1 MDDETEA
8 PSSQND
14 DQDVDMNDSEKYHLL
29 KMKSKKS
36 KDEIRG
42 GAVCAKLKKKS
53 KKSKKSKDEDSSNSE
68 SNDERVAVCAKR
80 KRTTLKKRK
89 RKRKRTTLNKI
100 RGGAVCAKLKK
111 KSKKSKKSKDE
122 SDEDSSDSSDD
133 ESSNDERVAACAKG
147 KRKRKRTT
155 LNKIRGGAVCAKL
168 KKLRESGIVHIDY
181 NKWDNPCAPNGKM
194 YASYL
199 GLITRQNIPVN
210 IRSWPIV
217 DDTLKEK
224 LWQILIEMFDVPI
237 DKKWAVLR
245 HASSLWRN
253 WKCTLN
259 TDYVQPRR
267 LTNPESMRI
276 RPKRF
281 HKIIKRKEWNEFV
294 DLVTSPR
301 FMKRSAEQKA
311 KKAMQKYAPI
321 TGRGGMTGVF
331 DKLVLEGVLD
341 PQRSDVWMRARM
353 NDKGEPIDVRLIPVF
368 KKINELK
375 AEQAAGTLVLGD
387 QEDILSRACG
397 FFNLPG
403 YLVGG
408 GLNATKGML
417 FPPKK
422 LGAQNAEIIRLRNLV
437 NQLESRSE
445 DLDAHNSLAVKERE
459 LFESNQRIQIL
470 TRELEI
476 LKGINQ
482 PYIPQ
487 FDEDPLPNKQ
497 ENEPTLTQLL
507 ANIRSSKKKD
517 TINEFLDMDTFDNS
531 FHTRDTNVPIIP
543 IIHRPQISKS
553 KQSINVDE
561 DTWLQKLRIWT
572 NVRGQLDGT
581 MVHFPKEIYGSDYS
595 KFCILTNSII
605 NFLRWRK
612 IDSTLIAAYT
622 WRLHEKIDRLGYMD
636 QYGFVNPMAIADFKH
651 CAPVQERAIKL
662 ANFLSNRYTHDKLYL
677 VPYLHEK
684 HWMLILINPSA
695 NTAQW
700 CNSFGGSPRPQAIEL
715 TERALIEF
723 HHRRGNEW
731 DRNSLTWTVVD
742 VPNQPGLTECA
753 LCVMR
758 YMSLIIS
765 SGKRIFSDKLEN
777 RAVYKREHFSALK
790 EEWAEFFMSGI
801 LPLYQVKRK

>member
-1 MDDETEA
+1 MNNNNA
-8 PSSQND
+8 G
-14 DQDVDMNDSEKYHLL
+14 DV
-29 KMKSKKS
+29 
-36 KDEIRG
+36 
-42 GAVCAKLKKKS
+42 
-53 KKSKKSKDEDSSNSE
+53 
-68 SNDERVAVCAKR
+68 
-80 KRTTLKKRK
+80 
-89 RKRKRTTLNKI
+89 
-100 RGGAVCAKLKK
+100 
-111 KSKKSKKSKDE
+111 
-122 SDEDSSDSSDD
+122 
-133 ESSNDERVAACAKG
+133 
-147 KRKRKRTT
+147 
-155 LNKIRGGAVCAKL
+155 
-168 KKLRESGIVHIDY
+168 
-181 NKWDNPCAPNGKM
+181 
-194 YASYL
+194 
-199 GLITRQNIPVN
+199 
-210 IRSWPIV
+210 
-217 DDTLKEK
+217 
-224 LWQILIEMFDVPI
+224 DVPI

-341 PQRSDVWMRARM
+341 PQRSD
-353 NDKGEPIDVRLIPVF
+353 
-368 KKINELK
+368 
-375 AEQAAGTLVLGD
+375 
-387 QEDILSRACG
+387 
-397 FFNLPG
+397 
-403 YLVGG
+403 
-408 GLNATKGML
+408 
-417 FPPKK
+417 
-422 LGAQNAEIIRLRNLV
+422 
-437 NQLESRSE
+437 
-445 DLDAHNSLAVKERE
+445 
-459 LFESNQRIQIL
+459 
-470 TRELEI
+470 
-476 LKGINQ
+476 
-482 PYIPQ
+482 
-487 FDEDPLPNKQ
+487 
-497 ENEPTLTQLL
+497 
-507 ANIRSSKKKD
+507 
-517 TINEFLDMDTFDNS
+517 
-531 FHTRDTNVPIIP
+531 
-543 IIHRPQISKS
+543 
-553 KQSINVDE
+553 
-561 DTWLQKLRIWT
+561 
-572 NVRGQLDGT
+572 
-581 MVHFPKEIYGSDYS
+581 
-595 KFCILTNSII
+595 
-605 NFLRWRK
+605 
-612 IDSTLIAAYT
+612 
-622 WRLHEKIDRLGYMD
+622 
-636 QYGFVNPMAIADFKH
+636 YGFVNPMAIADFKH

-790 EEWAEFFMSGI
+790 EEWAEFFMSRI
-801 LPLYQVKRK
+801 LPMYQVRHK